1 MSNRYCFLQNL
12 KAHQSTVGVAD
23 KKLDDGDGSSESNS
37 ESEDAISDLPQ
48 AQGVEVKH
56 TRLDS
61 FSSITSIYSAD
72 GGKGHYG
79 ITGKIQVGVWFKNN
93 ILFTRVVKASGL
105 AAAKGEV
112 SDPYVKT
119 YLLPDR
125 SKLTKRKTGIQR
137 KTINPQFNETLRV
150 SGRGKY
156 YVAGV
161 WI

>member
-1 MSNRYCFLQNL
+1 M
-12 KAHQSTVGVAD
+12 
-23 KKLDDGDGSSESNS
+23 DDGDGSSGF
-37 ESEDAISDLPQ
+37 ESEDAISHLHQ
-48 AQGVEVKH
+48 AQGVEV
-56 TRLDS
+56 TYSRLNS
-61 FSSITSIYSAD
+61 FSGSITSIYSAD

-150 SGRGKY
+150 SGHVSGGFLGIRHMPQCMRSM
-156 YVAGV
+156 A
-161 WI
+161 